1 MGLFDVGS
9 LRVKKLSSNRDLF
22 NGDAQALRR
31 QNDDRLAANL
41 GLYSDARHGASTRS
55 LSANQA
61 SVSHAA
67 APAGLHAQRSVSGMA
82 PRDAARQSKLERM
95 MGAGVPQIQVVGRQ
109 DRRTP
114 SAIVEQAPPSIES
127 HHQHRNHHFASN
139 VRSPA
144 AMSRTKSVSEM
155 SEAHSSYS
163 RTFSTDVSNTLAGAT
178 TFTQMSEV
186 DCPVC
191 LEPLSHRLAGEKPHV
206 VPSCGHAL
214 HNACFTAIYGP
225 PEALLAAQNPGSR
238 LRGAAAASRHT
249 AGPPGMCGVCRKPI
263 ALGEGNTS
271 KSHKLAGIK
280 AKASDS
286 ANIRSTFSFADDDEN
301 PQAHNDDPLESH
313 QSTKGRNIM
322 SSAASFS
329 SSSSNSNTLP
339 TVRAKPEFP
348 IIYCKPNGKQ
358 NGKLNVVSVLSIE
371 VPSRRSPA
379 DIRDHALD
387 TISDEYAEENSANGV
402 REDDDSYSDD
412 LKRSGSGWEANG
424 VDGLAPMD
432 RSRSP
437 MPEARVG
444 FTEQGDTQNVMARI
458 ESPEEQGF
466 SFGATPAGLPA
477 LDPTRAILD
486 DLQQRVADWKGHSIE
501 HFGPLVLHDLL
512 NIRQD
517 SVIRE
522 FHVYLFQEALL
533 CVTEERRKG
542 LGRFIANGPAGAAG
556 AIEAETG
563 KPALKLKG
571 RIYLRHIRRVLDS
584 SVAGEHSLSITMDDE
599 NLDQFVLCFR
609 ETGTMDVWRSRL
621 KELTEWVG
629 TSPALPQQDS
639 PAASTAQGSPAHQSP
654 VVQTSPSSLEHKS
667 ATTTADAPTAPGLSP
682 YRPSAA
688 QPLTSGSAS
697 VLSGK
702 SGSHHGGG
710 ATLPSRNSRRLS
722 NVSSSHHSHHGNGS
736 ASRRVSTSSDTVPSH
751 QQWSGSGGLDPRVPP
766 PSMLPHTPI
775 DVVLMISVPS
785 VLPEHVSGSISSSA
799 ALKLRLIRSSLD
811 FVIHSLGP
819 NDRISLVAFTVGIDG
834 EVKRTGL
841 LNPHRD
847 ASRQLL
853 EEFVQNIG
861 RPCDSQDLDPF
872 SVDLSKLG
880 GSSERIDSVT
890 AVNVGL
896 DVVLGRKAKNPVTS
910 MMLVN
915 DTSDGPKRNQMDL
928 VMARAEAANVA
939 IHCFG
944 YGKTHDPSSLWLISN
959 HTRGSYT
966 FVREWYQLREC
977 LAGCLGSTMSVALT
991 DVKVHIG
998 VPQDNCFRI
1007 RKIAGLPGAI
1017 IASSGKDVDI
1027 DIGEIK
1033 FGEAKD
1039 LLVELELD
1047 LASLLPTLSEN
1058 RRDSKSIGP
1067 GPIEQGSAL
1076 DDFMQR
1082 MGIQDLSLAD
1092 SDGADGFLEQMVEE
1106 IGVFEADVSF
1116 KDPATGMITSRLPN
1130 PGVLTLEIDTHS
1142 TDPLTNGPPGLAA
1155 IVAEPTVTRRR
1166 LEVLVSEMITR
1177 SLLLISRKNYGQAL
1191 KVITETRRIIDTV
1204 VQALNGPNQSKRR
1217 SLIVHRS
1224 NQRRVREAA
1233 NQRTISS
1240 LMAMMSDLDVLSE
1253 GLEHQHRS
1261 SFDRDGRNFG
1271 AQQAMILRDQ
1281 KAWSTRTDTEYLYFR
1296 DDNAAAFTAWS
1307 ASFASMR

>member
-9 LRVKKLSSNRDLF
+9 LRVKKFSQPKGVSNDSDL
-22 NGDAQALRR
+22 NSWRQTGDSAF
-31 QNDDRLAANL
+31 
-41 GLYSDARHGASTRS
+41 YSDARYGGSTRS

-61 SVSHAA
+61 SHARN
-67 APAGLHAQRSVSGMA
+67 APEAFPSKRSVSSA
-82 PRDAARQSKLERM
+82 TPRENARQTKLERM
-95 MGAGVPQIQVVGRQ
+95 MGTGVPQVQVISHQ
-109 DRRTP
+109 DRRAP
-114 SAIVEQAPPSIES
+114 SGRVDRAQAITDSYHHRQALSS
-127 HHQHRNHHFASN
+127 
-139 VRSPA
+139 VA
-144 AMSRTKSVSEM
+144 AHGKGLSRTVSISEM
-155 SEAHSSYS
+155 SENPSAYS
-163 RTFSTDVSNTLAGAT
+163 RAFSTDISNTVGAAT
-178 TFTQMSEV
+178 TFTEMSEV

-238 LRGAAAASRHT
+238 LRGAGSAARHSI
-249 AGPPGMCGVCRKPI
+249 GPPGMCGVCRKPI
-263 ALGEGNTS
+263 TLGESNS
-271 KSHKLAGIK
+271 AKSQKLAGIK
-280 AKASDS
+280 
-286 ANIRSTFSFADDDEN
+286 TLADDPLSPPSTLASGDQNEV
-301 PQAHNDDPLESH
+301 PQAHADDPLESAQPMRPRH
-313 QSTKGRNIM
+313 TM

-329 SSSSNSNTLP
+329 SSSSSTQTLP
-339 TVRAKPEFP
+339 TVRARPEFST
-348 IIYCKPNGKQ
+348 IYSKSAGQQASKV
-358 NGKLNVVSVLSIE
+358 NVVSVLSIQ
-371 VPSRRSPA
+371 VPSRRSA
-379 DIRDHALD
+379 FDTRDHPLD
-387 TISDEYAEENSANGV
+387 TISDEYAEDSINEAG
-402 REDDDSYSDD
+402 RDDNDSFSDD
-412 LKRSGSGWEANG
+412 LKQTSPGYNADGANG
-424 VDGLAPMD
+424 FGTSD

-437 MPEARVG
+437 MPDARVG
-444 FTEQGDTQNVMARI
+444 FTEQGDKQNVMARPDT
-458 ESPEEQGF
+458 PEDQAF
-466 SFGATPAGLPA
+466 SFAATPSA
-477 LDPTRAILD
+477 LATADPIRAVLD
-486 DLQQRVADWKGHSIE
+486 DLKQRVADWKGHSIE

-542 LGRFIANGPAGAAG
+542 LSRFMANGTSASVAGGAG
-556 AIEAETG
+556 SAEAETG

-571 RIYLRHIRRVLDS
+571 RIYLRHIRRVLDTT
-584 SVAGEHSLSITMDDE
+584 VAGDHTLSITMDDD

-609 ETGTMDVWRSRL
+609 ETETMRVWQSRL
-621 KELTEWVG
+621 KELTENVG
-629 TSPALPQQDS
+629 KSPAMQAAQALPVAAEDS
-639 PAASTAQGSPAHQSP
+639 SNVQAASVTA
-654 VVQTSPSSLEHKS
+654 KS
-667 ATTTADAPTAPGLSP
+667 ADAPGLTAQ
-682 YRPSAA
+682 RAITA
-688 QPLTSGSAS
+688 QPPTSAAS

-702 SGSHHGGG
+702 TGSHHGSV
-710 ATLPSRNSRRLS
+710 AALQSQNSKRLS
-722 NVSSSHHSHHGNGS
+722 NVSSSHHSNQGH
-736 ASRRVSTSSDTVPSH
+736 ASKVANRVSISSDTVPSH
-751 QQWSGSGGLDPRVPP
+751 QQWSSSGGLDPRIPP

-775 DVVLMISVPS
+775 DLVIMISVPS

-799 ALKLRLIRSSLD
+799 ALKLRLIRSTLD
-811 FVIHSLGP
+811 FVVHSLGP
-819 NDRISLVAFTVGIDG
+819 NDRVSLVAFTVGIDG

-841 LNPHRD
+841 LNPHRE

-853 EEFVQNIG
+853 QEFVQNIG
-861 RPCDSQDLDPF
+861 RPWETQEADPF

-896 DVVLGRKAKNPVTS
+896 DVVLGRKAKNSVTS
-910 MMLVN
+910 MMLIN
-915 DTSDGPKRNQMDL
+915 DTLDGPKRNQMDL

-944 YGKTHDPSSLWLISN
+944 YGKTHDPSSLWLLSN

-977 LAGCLGSTMSVALT
+977 IAGCLGSTMSVALT

-998 VPQDNCFRI
+998 VPENNCFRI

-1017 IASSGKDVDI
+1017 ISASGKDVDI

-1047 LASLLPTLSEN
+1047 LASLLPTLMAD
-1058 RRDSKSIGP
+1058 RQDSKSIGP
-1067 GPIEQGSAL
+1067 GPIEQGSAT

-1082 MGIQDLSLAD
+1082 MGIQDLSIVD
-1092 SDGADGFLEQMVEE
+1092 SDGAEGFLEQMVEE
-1106 IGVFEADVSF
+1106 VGVFEADLSF
-1116 KDPATGMITSRLPN
+1116 KDPATGLTTSRLAN
-1130 PGVLTLEIDTHS
+1130 PGILTLEIDTHS

-1155 IVAEPTVTRRR
+1155 VVAEPTVTRRR
-1166 LEVLVSEMITR
+1166 LEVLVSEMMTR

-1191 KVITETRRIIDTV
+1191 RVITETRRIIDTV
-1204 VQALNGPNQSKRR
+1204 VQALNGPNQNKRR
-1217 SLIVHRS
+1217 SLVVHRS
-1224 NQRRVREAA
+1224 TQKKVREAA

-1240 LMAMMSDLDVLSE
+1240 LMAMMSDLDILSE

-1281 KAWSTRTDTEYLYFR
+1281 KAWTTRTDTEYLLFTQ
-1296 DDNAAAFTAWS
+1296 DNAAAFTAWS

>member
-1 MGLFDVGS
+1 MRLFDVGP
-9 LRVKKLSSNRDLF
+9 LRSKKLSNARDVA
-22 NGDAQALRR
+22 NADAKAVRR

-41 GLYSDARHGASTRS
+41 GIYSDSRHGASTHS
-55 LSANQA
+55 LSANHA
-61 SVSHAA
+61 SASQHA
-67 APAGLHAQRSVSGMA
+67 PNTLNVKRSVSGITSS
-82 PRDAARQSKLERM
+82 DAARQTKLERM
-95 MGAGVPQIQVVGRQ
+95 MGAGVPQIHVVSRQ
-109 DRRTP
+109 DRHML
-114 SAIVEQAPPSIES
+114 SAYGQHAQPLVDSY
-127 HHQHRNHHFASN
+127 HHRNQLSQSTI
-139 VRSPA
+139 RSPA
-144 AMSRTKSVSEM
+144 ISRTKSVSEM

-163 RTFSTDVSNTLAGAT
+163 RTFSSDISNTVGGAT
-178 TFTQMSEV
+178 TFTEMSEV

-191 LEPLSHRLAGEKPHV
+191 LEPLSHRLSGEKPHV
-206 VPSCGHAL
+206 VPACGHAL

-225 PEALLAAQNPGSR
+225 PQALLAAQSPGSR
-238 LRGAAAASRHT
+238 LRGAGASARHSV
-249 AGPPGMCGVCRKPI
+249 APPGMCGVCRKPI
-263 ALGEGNTS
+263 ALGDANSS
-271 KSHKLAGIK
+271 KSHKLAGINGI
-280 AKASDS
+280 AVDS
-286 ANIRSTFSFADDDEN
+286 PKLRSTLSFSDDGEN
-301 PQAHNDDPLESH
+301 SQAHTDDPVE
-313 QSTKGRNIM
+313 QSQSKQARHTI

-329 SSSSNSNTLP
+329 STSSHNHTLP
-339 TVRAKPEFP
+339 ILRARPEFP
-348 IIYCKPNGKQ
+348 TIYCKPNGKQ
-358 NGKLNVVSVLSIE
+358 SAKLNVVSVLSIE
-371 VPSRRSPA
+371 VPSRRSPS

-387 TISDEYAEENSANGV
+387 TISDEYAQDNSTNGA
-402 REDDDSYSDD
+402 RKDDDSYSDD
-412 LKRSGSGWEANG
+412 LKQSGSGWHVNISDNAATIDHN
-424 VDGLAPMD
+424 
-432 RSRSP
+432 RSP
-437 MPEARVG
+437 MPEARLG
-444 FTEQGDTQNVMARI
+444 FTEQGDKHNVIAPI
-458 ESPEEQGF
+458 DSPDEPGF
-466 SFGATPAGLPA
+466 SFGAAPAGLPA
-477 LDPTRAILD
+477 LDPNRAILD

-517 SVIRE
+517 SVVRE
-522 FHVYLFQEALL
+522 FHIYLFQEALL

-542 LGRFIANGPAGAAG
+542 MGRFISNGGAANSVG
-556 AIEAETG
+556 PNEAETG

-571 RIYLRHIRRVLDS
+571 RIYLRHIRRVLHS

-599 NLDQFVLCFR
+599 DLDQFVLCFR
-609 ETGTMDVWRSRL
+609 ETGTMAVWRARL
-621 KELTEWVG
+621 TELTEG
-629 TSPALPQQDS
+629 DGGNSPAIS
-639 PAASTAQGSPAHQSP
+639 AFEAPAATPVAQ
-654 VVQTSPSSLEHKS
+654 SSNDLLEQQKS
-667 ATTTADAPTAPGLSP
+667 IAVPGLSP
-682 YRPSAA
+682 NRPTAT
-688 QPLTSGSAS
+688 QPLASGSAS

-702 SGSHHGGG
+702 SGSHHGS
-710 ATLPSRNSRRLS
+710 AAAMHSRNSRRLS
-722 NVSSSHHSHHGNGS
+722 AVSSSYHSHHGNGS
-736 ASRRVSTSSDTVPSH
+736 VAGCRISASSDTVSLY
-751 QQWSGSGGLDPRVPP
+751 QQWSSSGGLDPRVPP

-775 DVVLMISVPS
+775 DLVLMISVPL
-785 VLPEHVSGSISSSA
+785 VLPEHISGSISSSA

-811 FVIHSLGP
+811 FIIHSLGP
-819 NDRISLVAFTVGIDG
+819 IDRISLVAFTVGIDG

-861 RPCDSQDLDPF
+861 RPWDSQDCDPF

-896 DVVLGRKAKNPVTS
+896 DVVLGRKAKNSVTS

-977 LAGCLGSTMSVALT
+977 LAGCLGSMMSVALT

-1017 IASSGKDVDI
+1017 ISSSGKDVDI

-1047 LASLLPTLSEN
+1047 LESLLPTLMEN
-1058 RRDSKSIGP
+1058 RRDGKSIGP
-1067 GPIEQGSAL
+1067 GPIEQGSAT

-1106 IGVFEADVSF
+1106 IAVFEADVSF

-1130 PGVLTLEIDTHS
+1130 PGILTLEIDTHS

-1155 IVAEPTVTRRR
+1155 VVAEPTVTRRR

-1204 VQALNGPNQSKRR
+1204 VQALNGPNQSKRK
-1217 SLIVHRS
+1217 SLVIHRS
-1224 NQRRVREAA
+1224 NHRCVREAA
-1233 NQRTISS
+1233 NQRTIAS
-1240 LMAMMSDLDVLSE
+1240 LVAMMSDLDVLGE

-1261 SFDRDGRNFG
+1261 TFDRDGRNFG

-1281 KAWSTRTDTEYLYFR
+1281 KAWTTRTDTEYLYFR

>member
-9 LRVKKLSSNRDLF
+9 LRVKKLSSSKDVSTSN
-22 NGDAQALRR
+22 DAQALWRSI
-31 QNDDRLAANL
+31 DTASTKHL
-41 GLYSDARHGASTRS
+41 GVYSDARNGASARS
-55 LSANQA
+55 LSANHAVVSPGVA
-61 SVSHAA
+61 S
-67 APAGLHAQRSVSGMA
+67 AGLHSQRSVSVSTS
-82 PRDAARQSKLERM
+82 RDAARQTKLERM
-95 MGAGVPQIQVVGRQ
+95 MGAGVPQVQVINRQ
-109 DRRTP
+109 ERRAPSGLVDR
-114 SAIVEQAPPSIES
+114 AQPSIDS
-127 HHQHRNHHFASN
+127 FHHRSQQASFSAARN
-139 VRSPA
+139 P
-144 AMSRTKSVSEM
+144 AMSRTLSVSEM
-155 SEAHSSYS
+155 SEAHSSFS
-163 RTFSTDVSNTLAGAT
+163 RTFSSDISNTVGGAT
-178 TFTQMSEV
+178 TFTEMSEV

-206 VPSCGHAL
+206 VPLCGHAL

-225 PEALLAAQNPGSR
+225 PEALMAAHNSGSR
-238 LRGAAAASRHT
+238 FRGAGAASRQSISS
-249 AGPPGMCGVCRKPI
+249 PGMCGVCRKPI
-263 ALGEGNTS
+263 ALGEGNSS
-271 KSHKLAGIK
+271 KSQKLAGIK
-280 AKASDS
+280 TLASDNPQS
-286 ANIRSTFSFADDDEN
+286 RSTHSFADQEESA
-301 PQAHNDDPLESH
+301 QAHNDDPLES
-313 QSTKGRNIM
+313 QQPLKARNTM

-329 SSSSNSNTLP
+329 SSSSNSQTLP
-339 TVRAKPEFP
+339 TLRAKPEFP
-348 IIYCKPNGKQ
+348 TIYCKPSGKQ

-371 VPSRRSPA
+371 VPSRRTPYEM
-379 DIRDHALD
+379 RDHALD
-387 TISDEYAEENSANGV
+387 TISDEFAEEKSADGA
-402 REDDDSYSDD
+402 REDDDSWSDD
-412 LKRSGSGWEANG
+412 LKRSGTGWETHG
-424 VDGLAPMD
+424 VDALATADP
-432 RSRSP
+432 SRSP
-437 MPEARVG
+437 MPEASVG
-444 FTEQGDTQNVMARI
+444 FTEQGDKQNVMSRPDTI
-458 ESPEEQGF
+458 EDQS
-466 SFGATPAGLPA
+466 ATPAGTPA
-477 LDPTRAILD
+477 ADPTRAILD
-486 DLQQRVADWKGHSIE
+486 DLQYRVADWKGHSIE

-517 SVIRE
+517 SVVRE

-542 LGRFIANGPAGAAG
+542 LGRFISNSDANAGNANAV
-556 AIEAETG
+556 EAETG

-584 SVAGEHSLSITMDDE
+584 SVADEHSLSITMDDE
-599 NLDQFVLCFR
+599 NLEQFVLCFR

-621 KELTEWVG
+621 KELTENVDPA
-629 TSPALPQQDS
+629 SALP
-639 PAASTAQGSPAHQSP
+639 AAQTAAAPT
-654 VVQTSPSSLEHKS
+654 VQTSSDSPEHRKS
-667 ATTTADAPTAPGLSP
+667 TATATDIAGAPGLSP
-682 YRPSAA
+682 QRPLAS
-688 QPLTSGSAS
+688 QTVTSGSAS

-702 SGSHHGGG
+702 SGSHHGGVT
-710 ATLPSRNSRRLS
+710 TLQARNSKRMS
-722 NVSSSHHSHHGNGS
+722 SVSSSHNSNLANG
-736 ASRRVSTSSDTVPSH
+736 AKAAQRVSVSSDTVPSH
-751 QQWSGSGGLDPRVPP
+751 QQWASSGGLDPRVPP

-775 DVVLMISVPS
+775 DLVLMISVPS

-811 FVIHSLGP
+811 FVVHNLGP
-819 NDRISLVAFTVGIDG
+819 NDRISIVAFTVGIDG

-841 LNPHRD
+841 LNPHRE
-847 ASRQLL
+847 ASRHLL
-853 EEFVQNIG
+853 QEFIQNIG
-861 RPCDSQDLDPF
+861 RPWDTPDADPF
-872 SVDLSKLG
+872 NVDLTQLG

-896 DVVLGRKAKNPVTS
+896 DVVLGRKAKNPVTT
-910 MMLVN
+910 MMLIN

-977 LAGCLGSTMSVALT
+977 IAGCLGSMMSVALT

-1017 IASSGKDVDI
+1017 ISSSGKDVDI

-1047 LASLLPTLSEN
+1047 LASLLPTLMEN
-1058 RRDSKSIGP
+1058 RRDSKSIGL
-1067 GPIEQGSAL
+1067 GPIEQGSAT

-1092 SDGADGFLEQMVEE
+1092 SDGAEGFLEQMVEE

-1116 KDPATGMITSRLPN
+1116 KDPATGLNTSRLPN

-1155 IVAEPTVTRRR
+1155 VVAEPTVTRRR
-1166 LEVLVSEMITR
+1166 LEVLVSEMMTR

-1191 KVITETRRIIDTV
+1191 RVITETRRIIDTV

-1217 SLIVHRS
+1217 SLVVHRS
-1224 NQRRVREAA
+1224 IQRRVREAA

-1240 LMAMMSDLDVLSE
+1240 LMAMMSDLDILSE

-1281 KAWSTRTDTEYLYFR
+1281 KAWTTRTDTEYLYFR

>member
-9 LRVKKLSSNRDLF
+9 LRVKKLSSSKDVSNRNHDVQTLWRST
-22 NGDAQALRR
+22 DTASAKH
-31 QNDDRLAANL
+31 L
-41 GLYSDARHGASTRS
+41 GVYSDACHGASARS
-55 LSANQA
+55 LSANHA
-61 SVSHAA
+61 SASPAA
-67 APAGLHAQRSVSGMA
+67 APAATLHPQRSASA
-82 PRDAARQSKLERM
+82 STSRDAARQTKLERM
-95 MGAGVPQIQVVGRQ
+95 MGTGVPQVQVINRQ
-109 DRRTP
+109 DRRAP
-114 SAIVEQAPPSIES
+114 SGLVDRTRPSIDS
-127 HHQHRNHHFASN
+127 FHHRSQQPSFSSRN
-139 VRSPA
+139 PA
-144 AMSRTKSVSEM
+144 ITRTMSVSEM
-155 SEAHSSYS
+155 SEAHSSFS
-163 RTFSTDVSNTLAGAT
+163 RSFSTDISNTVGGAT
-178 TFTQMSEV
+178 TFTEMSEV

-206 VPSCGHAL
+206 VPACGHAL

-225 PEALLAAQNPGSR
+225 PEAVLAAQNPGSR
-238 LRGAAAASRHT
+238 LRAAGAASRQSFSS
-249 AGPPGMCGVCRKPI
+249 PGMCGVCRKPI
-263 ALGEGNTS
+263 ALGEGNSS
-271 KSHKLAGIK
+271 KSQKLAGIK
-280 AKASDS
+280 ALASDS
-286 ANIRSTFSFADDDEN
+286 AQMRSTHSFAEQDER
-301 PQAHNDDPLESH
+301 PHAHNDDPLELQPSLKARH
-313 QSTKGRNIM
+313 TM

-329 SSSSNSNTLP
+329 SSSSNSQTLP
-339 TVRAKPEFP
+339 TLRARPEFP
-348 IIYCKPNGKQ
+348 TIYGKQSAKQ

-371 VPSRRSPA
+371 VPSRRTPHQM
-379 DIRDHALD
+379 RDHALD
-387 TISDEYAEENSANGV
+387 TISDDFAEEKSADGA
-402 REDDDSYSDD
+402 REDDDSWSDD
-412 LKRSGSGWEANG
+412 LKRSGTGWEAHGAN
-424 VDGLAPMD
+424 GLANGD

-437 MPEARVG
+437 MPETSVG
-444 FTEQGDTQNVMARI
+444 FTEQGDKQNIMSRPDAI
-458 ESPEEQGF
+458 EEAGF
-466 SFGATPAGLPA
+466 SYAATRAAVPAV
-477 LDPTRAILD
+477 DPTRAILD

-517 SVIRE
+517 SVVRE

-542 LGRFIANGPAGAAG
+542 LGRFIANGDANGASVN

-584 SVAGEHSLSITMDDE
+584 SVAGEHSLSITMDNE

-609 ETGTMDVWRSRL
+609 ETGTMDVWRTRL
-621 KELTEWVG
+621 KELTEGVAASPAIPAAPAAAAA
-629 TSPALPQQDS
+629 TSPTVADS
-639 PAASTAQGSPAHQSP
+639 QEHRKSTVTASEPAG
-654 VVQTSPSSLEHKS
+654 
-667 ATTTADAPTAPGLSP
+667 APGLSP
-682 YRPSAA
+682 NRPFAT
-688 QPLTSGSAS
+688 QTVTSGSAS

-702 SGSHHGGG
+702 SGSQHGGA
-710 ATLPSRNSRRLS
+710 ATLQARNSKRVS
-722 NVSSSHHSHHGNGS
+722 NVSSSHNSNHANGVKAANR
-736 ASRRVSTSSDTVPSH
+736 ASISSDTVPSH
-751 QQWSGSGGLDPRVPP
+751 QQWSSSGGLDPRVPP

-775 DVVLMISVPS
+775 DLVLMISVPS

-811 FVIHSLGP
+811 FVVHNLGP
-819 NDRISLVAFTVGIDG
+819 NDRISIVAFTVGIDG

-841 LNPHRD
+841 LNPHRE

-853 EEFVQNIG
+853 QEFIQNIG
-861 RPCDSQDLDPF
+861 RPWDTQDADPF
-872 SVDLSKLG
+872 SVDLSQLG

-910 MMLVN
+910 MMLIN

-966 FVREWYQLREC
+966 FVREWHQLREC
-977 LAGCLGSTMSVALT
+977 IAGCLGSMMSVALT

-1017 IASSGKDVDI
+1017 ISSSGKDVDI

-1047 LASLLPTLSEN
+1047 LASLLPTLMEN

-1067 GPIEQGSAL
+1067 GPIEQGSAT

-1092 SDGADGFLEQMVEE
+1092 SDGAEGFLEQMVEE

-1116 KDPATGMITSRLPN
+1116 KDPATGLSASRLTN

-1155 IVAEPTVTRRR
+1155 VVAEPTVTRRR
-1166 LEVLVSEMITR
+1166 LEVLVSEMMTR

-1191 KVITETRRIIDTV
+1191 RVITETRRIIDTV

-1217 SLIVHRS
+1217 SLVVHRS

-1240 LMAMMSDLDVLSE
+1240 LMAMMSDLDILSE

-1281 KAWSTRTDTEYLYFR
+1281 KAWTTRTDTEYLYFR

>member
-9 LRVKKLSSNRDLF
+9 LRVKKLSSNKDLS
-22 NGDAQALRR
+22 NADANALRR

-41 GLYSDARHGASTRS
+41 GLYSDARNGASTRS

-61 SVSHAA
+61 SASYA
-67 APAGLHAQRSVSGMA
+67 APASLQPQRSVSGMT
-82 PRDAARQSKLERM
+82 PRDAARQTKLERM
-95 MGAGVPQIQVVGRQ
+95 MGAGVPQIQVVSRQ
-109 DRRTP
+109 DRRAP
-114 SAIVEQAPPSIES
+114 SGFVEQAPPSTDS
-127 HHQHRNHHFASN
+127 YHRRNQHLASAM
-139 VRSPA
+139 RSPT
-144 AMSRTKSVSEM
+144 MSRTKSVSEM

-163 RTFSTDVSNTLAGAT
+163 RTFSSDISNTVGGAT
-178 TFTQMSEV
+178 TFTEMSEV
-186 DCPVC
+186 ECPVC

-214 HNACFTAIYGP
+214 HNACFTAIYGL

-238 LRGAAAASRHT
+238 LRGAAAASRHSV
-249 AGPPGMCGVCRKPI
+249 GPPGMCGVCRKPI

-271 KSHKLAGIK
+271 KSHKLAGIR
-280 AKASDS
+280 ALASDS
-286 ANIRSTFSFADDDEN
+286 PNLRSTLSLVEDDES
-301 PQAHNDDPLESH
+301 PRAHQDDPLESQ
-313 QSTKGRNIM
+313 QSAKGRNLM
-322 SSAASFS
+322 SSASSFS
-329 SSSSNSNTLP
+329 STSSNSHTLP
-339 TVRAKPEFP
+339 TIRARPEFP
-348 IIYCKPNGKQ
+348 TIYCKPDGKQ

-371 VPSRRSPA
+371 VPTRRSPSE
-379 DIRDHALD
+379 IREHPLD
-387 TISDEYAEENSANGV
+387 TISDEYAEQSNGV

-424 VDGLAPMD
+424 ADALASMD

-444 FTEQGDTQNVMARI
+444 FTEQGDKLNVMART

-477 LDPTRAILD
+477 PDPTRAILD

-517 SVIRE
+517 SVVRE

-542 LGRFIANGPAGAAG
+542 LGRFIPNGAAGAAG
-556 AIEAETG
+556 AVEADTG

-629 TSPALPQQDS
+629 TSPALPAEAPVPS
-639 PAASTAQGSPAHQSP
+639 AAHGSAAAQSR
-654 VVQTSPSSLEHKS
+654 VVQTSADALEQPKS
-667 ATTTADAPTAPGLSP
+667 AAAPLDAANAPGLSP
-682 YRPSAA
+682 HRPSAA
-688 QPLTSGSAS
+688 QQLTSGSAS

-702 SGSHHGGG
+702 SGSHHG
-710 ATLPSRNSRRLS
+710 AANLQSRNSRRLS
-722 NVSSSHHSHHGNGS
+722 GVSSSHHSHHANGS
-736 ASRRVSTSSDTVPSH
+736 ASRRVSASSDSVPSY
-751 QQWSGSGGLDPRVPP
+751 QQWASSGGLDPRVPP
-766 PSMLPHTPI
+766 PSMLPHTPV
-775 DVVLMISVPS
+775 DLVLMMSVPS

-811 FVIHSLGP
+811 FIIHSLGP
-819 NDRISLVAFTVGIDG
+819 NDRISLVAFTVGVDG

-861 RPCDSQDLDPF
+861 RPWESQDSDPF
-872 SVDLSKLG
+872 SVDLSQLG

-977 LAGCLGSTMSVALT
+977 LAGCLGSIMSVALT

-1017 IASSGKDVDI
+1017 ISSSGKDVDI

-1047 LASLLPTLSEN
+1047 LASLLPTLLEN

-1067 GPIEQGSAL
+1067 GPIEQGSAT

-1092 SDGADGFLEQMVEE
+1092 SDGADGFLEPMVEE

-1130 PGVLTLEIDTHS
+1130 PGILTLEIDSHS

-1177 SLLLISRKNYGQAL
+1177 SLLLISRKNYSQAL
-1191 KVITETRRIIDTV
+1191 RVITETRRIIDTV

-1217 SLIVHRS
+1217 SLVVHRS

-1233 NQRTISS
+1233 NQRTVSS

-1281 KAWSTRTDTEYLYFR
+1281 KAWTARTDTEYLYLR

>member
-9 LRVKKLSSNRDLF
+9 LRSKKLSNLSKADALPFRD
-22 NGDAQALRR
+22 GSSGTS
-31 QNDDRLAANL
+31 LAF
-41 GLYSDARHGASTRS
+41 YSDARNGVSTRS

-61 SVSHAA
+61 SASADVAA
-67 APAGLHAQRSVSGMA
+67 TLQAKRTVSGMTS
-82 PRDAARQSKLERM
+82 RDAARQTKLERM
-95 MGAGVPQIQVVGRQ
+95 MGAGVPQVQVVGRQ

-114 SAIVEQAPPSIES
+114 SGLVEQTPASVDS
-127 HHQHRNHHFASN
+127 YHYRNQLHSSSQHT
-139 VRSPA
+139 PGI
-144 AMSRTKSVSEM
+144 SRTKSVSEM
-155 SEAHSSYS
+155 SQAHSSYS
-163 RTFSTDVSNTLAGAT
+163 RTFSSDLSNTIGGAT
-178 TFTQMSEV
+178 TFTEMAEV

-206 VPSCGHAL
+206 VPTCGHAL

-225 PEALLAAQNPGSR
+225 PEALLATQNPGSR
-238 LRGAAAASRHT
+238 LRAAGSASRPSV
-249 AGPPGMCGVCRKPI
+249 GPPGMCGVCRKPI
-263 ALGEGNTS
+263 ALGEGNTT

-280 AKASDS
+280 TLTSDLPKL
-286 ANIRSTFSFADDDEN
+286 RSNLPFTNDDNEN
-301 PQAHNDDPLESH
+301 PHAHNDDPIEPQ
-313 QSTKGRNIM
+313 QSIKGRHPN
-322 SSAASFS
+322 SSAVSVS
-329 SSSSNSNTLP
+329 STSSNSHTLP
-339 TVRAKPEFP
+339 TVRARPEFP
-348 IIYCKPNGKQ
+348 TIYCKPDGKQ
-358 NGKLNVVSVLSIE
+358 NAKLNVVSVLSIE
-371 VPSRRSPA
+371 VPSRRSPSET
-379 DIRDHALD
+379 RDHALD
-387 TISDEYAEENSANGV
+387 TISDEYAEDNSATGA

-412 LKRSGSGWEANG
+412 LKRSGAGWENKNT
-424 VDGLAPMD
+424 DGSASID

-444 FTEQGDTQNVMARI
+444 FTEQGDTQNVMAR
-458 ESPEEQGF
+458 SATPEEQGF
-466 SFGATPAGLPA
+466 SYGATPAGLPA
-477 LDPTRAILD
+477 PDPTRAILD

-517 SVIRE
+517 SVVRE

-542 LGRFIANGPAGAAG
+542 LGRFISNGAANGSGATDV
-556 AIEAETG
+556 EAG

-621 KELTEWVG
+621 KELTDWVG
-629 TSPALPQQDS
+629 TSPAV
-639 PAASTAQGSPAHQSP
+639 PAAAETPTTPPAFSSGAQGGP
-654 VVQTSPSSLEHKS
+654 VVQTSSDSLEQQKLS
-667 ATTTADAPTAPGLSP
+667 ATPGDLAVASGLSP
-682 YRPSAA
+682 YRPSAS
-688 QPLTSGSAS
+688 QHVTSGSAS

-702 SGSHHGGG
+702 SGSQQGTVVQ
-710 ATLPSRNSRRLS
+710 ARNSRRLS
-722 NVSSSHHSHHGNGS
+722 NVSSSHHSNQGSGS
-736 ASRRVSTSSDTVPSH
+736 AAARRISASSDTVPSY
-751 QQWSGSGGLDPRVPP
+751 QQWSTSGGLDPRVPP
-766 PSMLPHTPI
+766 PSMLPHTPM

-785 VLPEHVSGSISSSA
+785 VLPEHISGSISSSA

-819 NDRISLVAFTVGIDG
+819 NDRISLVAFIVGIDG

-841 LNPHRD
+841 LNPHRE
-847 ASRQLL
+847 ASRLLL

-861 RPCDSQDLDPF
+861 RPWDSQDSDRF
-872 SVDLSKLG
+872 TVDLSKLG

-896 DVVLGRKAKNPVTS
+896 DVVLGRKSKNPITG

-977 LAGCLGSTMSVALT
+977 IAGCLGSMMSVALS

-1017 IASSGKDVDI
+1017 ISSSGKDVDI
-1027 DIGEIK
+1027 DVGEIK

-1047 LASLLPTLSEN
+1047 LASLLPTLLEN

-1067 GPIEQGSAL
+1067 GPIEQGSAT

-1082 MGIQDLSLAD
+1082 MGIQDLSLVD
-1092 SDGADGFLEQMVEE
+1092 SDGADGFFEQMVEE

-1116 KDPATGMITSRLPN
+1116 KDPATGIITSRLPN
-1130 PGVLTLEIDTHS
+1130 PGILTLEIDTHT

-1204 VQALNGPNQSKRR
+1204 VQALNGPNQSKRK
-1217 SLIVHRS
+1217 SLVLHRS

-1233 NQRTISS
+1233 NQRTVAS
-1240 LMAMMSDLDVLSE
+1240 LMAMMGDLDVLSE
-1253 GLEHQHRS
+1253 GLENQHRS

-1281 KAWSTRTDTEYLYFR
+1281 KAWTTRTDTEYLNFR

>member
-9 LRVKKLSSNRDLF
+9 LRSKKLSSARDVS
-22 NGDAQALRR
+22 NADAKTLRR
-31 QNDDRLAANL
+31 QNDERLAANL
-41 GLYSDARHGASTRS
+41 GIYSDSRHGASTRS

-61 SVSHAA
+61 SASRDVPYTLNAK
-67 APAGLHAQRSVSGMA
+67 RSVSGITS
-82 PRDAARQSKLERM
+82 RDAARQTKLERM
-95 MGAGVPQIQVVGRQ
+95 MGAGVPQIQVVSRQ
-109 DRRTP
+109 DRRMP
-114 SAIVEQAPPSIES
+114 SGCVEQAPPSVDS
-127 HHQHRNHHFASN
+127 YHHRSQLSTSTI
-139 VRSPA
+139 RSPA
-144 AMSRTKSVSEM
+144 ITRTKSVSEM

-163 RTFSTDVSNTLAGAT
+163 RTFSSDISNTVGGAT
-178 TFTQMSEV
+178 TFTEMSEV

-206 VPSCGHAL
+206 VPACGHAL

-238 LRGAAAASRHT
+238 LHGAGASARHSV
-249 AGPPGMCGVCRKPI
+249 GPPGMCGVCRKPI
-263 ALGEGNTS
+263 ALGDNTTN

-280 AKASDS
+280 GIAAGSPKL
-286 ANIRSTFSFADDDEN
+286 RSTLSFADDDET
-301 PQAHNDDPLESH
+301 PQAHGDDSIDQPLSKQNRH
-313 QSTKGRNIM
+313 PI

-329 SSSSNSNTLP
+329 STSSNSHTAPTL
-339 TVRAKPEFP
+339 RARPEFP
-348 IIYCKPNGKQ
+348 TIYCKSNGKQ
-358 NGKLNVVSVLSIE
+358 NAKLNVVSVLSIE
-371 VPSRRSPA
+371 VPSRRSPS
-379 DIRDHALD
+379 DNRDHALD
-387 TISDEYAEENSANGV
+387 TISDEYAEDNSTNDA

-412 LKRSGSGWEANG
+412 LKRRGSGWDPNG
-424 VDGLAPMD
+424 SDGALPID

-444 FTEQGDTQNVMARI
+444 FTEQGDKHNVMARI
-458 ESPEEQGF
+458 DSPDEPGF
-466 SFGATPAGLPA
+466 SFRATPAAFPA
-477 LDPTRAILD
+477 ADPNRAILD

-542 LGRFIANGPAGAAG
+542 FGRFISNGGAVNG
-556 AIEAETG
+556 ASAAEADTG

-609 ETGTMDVWRSRL
+609 ETGTMAVWRARL
-621 KELTEWVG
+621 TELTEG
-629 TSPALPQQDS
+629 AGKSPAIPAAEA
-639 PAASTAQGSPAHQSP
+639 PAASP
-654 VVQTSPSSLEHKS
+654 VVEQQKTSS
-667 ATTTADAPTAPGLSP
+667 APGLSP
-682 YRPSAA
+682 NRPSAT
-688 QPLTSGSAS
+688 QSLVSGSAS

-702 SGSHHGGG
+702 SGSQHGSTT
-710 ATLPSRNSRRLS
+710 ALQSRNSRRLS
-722 NVSSSHHSHHGNGS
+722 AVSSSHHSNHGNGS
-736 ASRRVSTSSDTVPSH
+736 TAGRRVSASSDTVPSY
-751 QQWSGSGGLDPRVPP
+751 QQWSSSGGLDPRVPP

-775 DVVLMISVPS
+775 DLVLMISVPS

-861 RPCDSQDLDPF
+861 RPWDSQDSDPF

-977 LAGCLGSTMSVALT
+977 LAGCLGSMMSVALT

-1017 IASSGKDVDI
+1017 ISSSGKDVDI
-1027 DIGEIK
+1027 DVGEIK

-1047 LASLLPTLSEN
+1047 LESLLPTLMEN

-1067 GPIEQGSAL
+1067 GPIEQGSAT

-1130 PGVLTLEIDTHS
+1130 PGILTLEIDTYS
-1142 TDPLTNGPPGLAA
+1142 ADPLTNGPPGLAA
-1155 IVAEPTVTRRR
+1155 VVAEPTVTRRR

-1204 VQALNGPNQSKRR
+1204 VQALNGPNQSKRK
-1217 SLIVHRS
+1217 SLVIHRS

-1233 NQRTISS
+1233 NQRTIAS
-1240 LMAMMSDLDVLSE
+1240 LMAMMSDLDVLGE

-1281 KAWSTRTDTEYLYFR
+1281 KAWTTRTDTEFLYFR

>member
-9 LRVKKLSSNRDLF
+9 LRAKKHANLKDASNRDVQGLW
-22 NGDAQALRR
+22 RKK
-31 QNDDRLAANL
+31 DDGPSKGL
-41 GLYSDARHGASTRS
+41 GLYNDARHGASSRS
-55 LSANQA
+55 LSANHA
-61 SVSHAA
+61 SASLAPA
-67 APAGLHAQRSVSGMA
+67 APGLHTKRSVSGID
-82 PRDAARQSKLERM
+82 PRNSARQSKLERM
-95 MGAGVPQIQVVGRQ
+95 MGAGVPQIQVVSRQ
-109 DRRTP
+109 DHSEPFRFNEAAGQSSIDSNHYRKP
-114 SAIVEQAPPSIES
+114 SAA
-127 HHQHRNHHFASN
+127 RASGL
-139 VRSPA
+139 
-144 AMSRTKSVSEM
+144 TKSFSVAELN
-155 SEAHSSYS
+155 ETNNTSYS
-163 RTFSTDVSNTLAGAT
+163 RVFSSDISNIVGGPT
-178 TFTQMSEV
+178 TFTEMSEV

-206 VPSCGHAL
+206 VPVCGHAL
-214 HNACFTAIYGP
+214 HNACFSAIYGP
-225 PEALLAAQNPGSR
+225 PEALLAAQSPGRR
-238 LRGAAAASRHT
+238 LRGPGAASRQSV
-249 AGPPGMCGVCRKPI
+249 GPPGMCGVCRKPI
-263 ALGEGNTS
+263 ALGDGNSS
-271 KSHKLAGIK
+271 KSQKLAGIK
-280 AKASDS
+280 THATDSPKLRSKLLFSDQ
-286 ANIRSTFSFADDDEN
+286 DE
-301 PQAHNDDPLESH
+301 PLQAHHDDFLEP
-313 QSTKGRNIM
+313 QSSKGRATI
-322 SSAASFS
+322 SSAASIS
-329 SSSSNSNTLP
+329 SSSSTSYTLP
-339 TVRAKPEFP
+339 TLRARPEFP
-348 IIYCKPNGKQ
+348 TIYCKPNGSQ
-358 NGKLNVVSVLSIE
+358 PGKLNVVSVLSIE
-371 VPSRRSPA
+371 VPTRRTLS
-379 DIRDHALD
+379 DLREHALD
-387 TISDEYAEENSANGV
+387 TISDEYAADTSGSGV
-402 REDDDSYSDD
+402 REDSDSLSDD
-412 LKRSGSGWEANG
+412 LKRGGSGWDITNG
-424 VDGLAPMD
+424 TDVLATGDP
-432 RSRSP
+432 SRSP

-444 FTEQGDTQNVMARI
+444 FTEQGDKQNVMARPVT
-458 ESPEEQGF
+458 PEDQGF
-466 SFGATPAGLPA
+466 SHAATPAGAPPI
-477 LDPTRAILD
+477 DPTRAVLD

-517 SVIRE
+517 SIVRE

-542 LGRFIANGPAGAAG
+542 LGRFVQNGAASGSG
-556 AIEAETG
+556 AAVTDTG

-584 SVAGEHSLSITMDDE
+584 SVAGERTLSITMDDE
-599 NLDQFVLCFR
+599 NLDQFVLSFR

-621 KELTEWVG
+621 TELTQNAG
-629 TSPALPQQDS
+629 KSPAVPAAQTAAVPTANVSAAPRSPVLPASLAAADPPKS
-639 PAASTAQGSPAHQSP
+639 AASTTDGFGAAR
-654 VVQTSPSSLEHKS
+654 
-667 ATTTADAPTAPGLSP
+667 LSP
-682 YRPSAA
+682 NRPFAA
-688 QPLTSGSAS
+688 QAVTSGSAS

-702 SGSHHGGG
+702 SGSQHGGF
-710 ATLPSRNSRRLS
+710 AAVQSQNSRRLS
-722 NVSSSHHSHHGNGS
+722 NVSSCRNSSQGHGS
-736 ASRRVSTSSDTVPSH
+736 KAAHRVSVSSDVLPSY
-751 QQWSGSGGLDPRVPP
+751 QQWSSSGGLDPRVPP

-775 DVVLMISVPS
+775 DLVLMISVPS
-785 VLPEHVSGSISSSA
+785 VLPEHITGSISSSA

-811 FVIHSLGP
+811 FVIHNLGP
-819 NDRISLVAFTVGIDG
+819 NDRVSLVAFTVGIDG

-841 LNPHRD
+841 LNPHRE
-847 ASRQLL
+847 ASRKLL

-861 RPCDSQDLDPF
+861 QPLETQAADSF

-880 GSSERIDSVT
+880 GSTERIDSVT

-896 DVVLGRKAKNPVTS
+896 DVVLARKAKNPVTS
-910 MMLVN
+910 MMLIN

-977 LAGCLGSTMSVALT
+977 IAGCLGSMMSVALT

-1017 IASSGKDVDI
+1017 ISSSGKDVDI

-1047 LASLLPTLSEN
+1047 LASLLPTLMEN
-1058 RRDSKSIGP
+1058 RRESKSIGLR
-1067 GPIEQGSAL
+1067 PIEQGSAT

-1082 MGIQDLSLAD
+1082 MGIQDLSLVE

-1217 SLIVHRS
+1217 SLVVHRS

-1240 LMAMMSDLDVLSE
+1240 LMAMMSDLDILSE

-1281 KAWSTRTDTEYLYFR
+1281 KAWTARTDTEYLYFR